1 MLRSERIAAVS
12 WRQVRTNLRLML
24 PQRQRAPH
32 ALRQERTGKKGME
45 REHGSILNALPALA
59 WSALA
64 DGRVDFLNCRWRE
77 YTGDAVSVQPDPAW
91 QAALFPDD
99 LARWTAGWQTATAAQ
114 QPWELELRL
123 RRADGM
129 YRWFM
134 CRAAPLVDAAG
145 RIIRWY
151 GINTDIDDRRRT
163 ELELRAVESKFSG
176 WVESFPGL
184 MVTMSATGQVEL
196 LSSEALEYFGRR
208 REDLRN
214 WSLSDAMHPDDLT
227 RVLVAFTA
235 SVTTGNPYSIE
246 HRCRRADGV
255 YRWFQIRAHAARGA
269 AGQVTGWYVVLVDID
284 DVKRAEEA
292 MRASERQLTLTVNA
306 IPVLAWSTGPD
317 GAADFFNQHY
327 LDYVGLSARQ
337 AAGWEW
343 ITAVHPDDR
352 EGLAAA
358 WHQMMARGQAGEAE
372 ARLRRHDGEYRWL
385 LFRTSPLRDEKGN
398 IVRWYGVNTDIEDR
412 KRAESALQTSERN
425 LRQLT
430 ETIPEMLWSAT
441 PEGAIEYCN
450 TRFLR
455 YTGFSPDAVRGDG
468 WKRTIHP
475 DDAARA
481 EPVWRHSARTGEPYR
496 VEVRTFHAAD
506 GTYRW
511 CAVSALPLLDQEGR
525 VLQWHGTIVDV
536 HDWKLAEERLRRSE
550 ALLAEAQHISAT
562 GSFSWNPSM
571 NETVWSDEVYRIFEL
586 DRDVPLTED
595 RIAARIHPEDF
606 AAWREAT
613 DRTRMGHDLDL
624 EHRLLLPN
632 GTVKHLHAKARMS
645 RDENGHLEGLGA
657 VQDVTAR
664 KLADEALDKVRSELA
679 RVSRITSF
687 GALTATIAHE
697 VNQPL
702 SGIVTN
708 AGTCLRMLDTDP
720 PNIDGARETAR
731 RTIRDGNRASD
742 VVARLR
748 TLFSRREFTPES
760 FDLNDA
766 TREVIALLLNEMQRN
781 RVVVQ
786 SELGDDL
793 PLVTGDRVQL
803 QQVMLNLLRN
813 ATEAMEDVNHRTR
826 ELIVRTEREEDDRVR
841 LIVRDVGVG
850 LEAQQTEK
858 LFEGFHT
865 TKSTGMGIGLSVSRL
880 IIERHHGRIWATPN
894 DGVGATFAFSIP
906 SRHRNE

>member
-1 MLRSERIAAVS
+1 
-12 WRQVRTNLRLML
+12 
-24 PQRQRAPH
+24 
-32 ALRQERTGKKGME
+32 ME
-45 REHGSILNALPALA
+45 SEHGCIIDALPELA
-59 WSALA
+59 WSALP
-64 DGRVDFLNCRWRE
+64 DGRVDFLNRRWRE
-77 YTGDAVSVQPDPAW
+77 YTGDALGGQPDTAW
-91 QAALFPDD
+91 HAALFPDD
-99 LARWTAGWQTATAAQ
+99 LARWTARWHTAIAAQ

-123 RRADGM
+123 RRADGT
-129 YRWFM
+129 YRWFVS
-134 CRAAPLVDAAG
+134 RAAPLVDSAG
-145 RIIRWY
+145 QIIRWF
-151 GINTDIDDRRRT
+151 GIDTDIDDRRT
-163 ELELRAVESKFSG
+163 AELDLRSVESNFSG

-184 MVTMSATGQVEL
+184 MVRLSATGQVEL
-196 LSSEALEYFGRR
+196 FSSEVLKYFGKTGQ
-208 REDLRN
+208 DLRS
-214 WSLSDAMHPDDLT
+214 WSMSDAVHPDDLT

-235 SVTTGNPYSIE
+235 SVTTGDPYSIE

-255 YRWFQIRAHAARGA
+255 YRWFQVRAHAARSS
-269 AGQVTGWYVVLVDID
+269 AGQIAGWYVVLVDID

-292 MRASERQLTLTVNA
+292 MRASERQLTLTVNT
-306 IPVLAWSTGPD
+306 IPVLAWSTAPD

-337 AAGWEW
+337 AAGWGW

-352 EGLAAA
+352 EGLAAT
-358 WHQMMARGQAGEAE
+358 WYQMMASRRGGETE
-372 ARLRRHDGEYRWL
+372 ARLRRHDGEYRRL
-385 LFRTSPLRDEKGN
+385 LFRTNPLRDENGE

-412 KRAESALQTSERN
+412 KRAESALQTSEQN

-441 PEGAIEYCN
+441 PEGAIAYCN
-450 TRFLR
+450 TRFLL
-455 YTGFSPDAVRGDG
+455 YTGFSADALLGDG
-468 WKRTIHP
+468 WQRTIHP

-481 EPVWRHSARTGEPYR
+481 GPVWVHSVRTGEPYR

-536 HDWKLAEERLRRSE
+536 HDWKVAEERLRRSE
-550 ALLAEAQHISAT
+550 AFLAEAQHISAT
-562 GSFSWNPSM
+562 GSFSWDPLI

-586 DRDVPLTED
+586 DRDVPLTMD
-595 RIAARIHPEDF
+595 RIAARIHPEDL

-613 DRTRMGHDLDL
+613 DRTRTGHDLDL

-632 GTVKHLHAKARMS
+632 GTVKHLHAKARLG
-645 RDENGHLEGLGA
+645 RGENGKLEALGA

-708 AGTCLRMLDTDP
+708 AATCLRMLDSDP
-720 PNIDGARETAR
+720 PNIDGARDTAR

-748 TLFSRREFTPES
+748 ALFSRREFTPEF

-766 TREVIALLLNEMQRN
+766 AREVIALLLSEMQRN

-786 SELGDDL
+786 SELDDDL

-803 QQVMLNLLRN
+803 QQVILNLLRN
-813 ATEAMEDVNHRTR
+813 ATEAMADVNDRTR
-826 ELIVRTEREEDDRVR
+826 ELTVRTERKEDDRVR

-850 LEAQQTEK
+850 LETVQTEK
-858 LFEGFHT
+858 LFDAFHT

-906 SRHRNE
+906 SWQQNE